1 MAAYTDYTA
10 RLGARIRFLRKSAGL
25 SLRTFGLMIG
35 IHHNQILLI
44 EQGKTNPS
52 LQTLLRIADGLD
64 VALADLLPDDKGVDA
79 ATAYWFPRENGG
91 QDGRAQS
98 GGDEPEIYGKGE
110 GPLPRG

>member
-25 SLRTFGLMIG
+25 SLRTFGLMVG

-79 ATAYWFPRENGG
+79 ATAYWFPRENSGRGG
-91 QDGRAQS
+91 SESGVEDGP
-98 GGDEPEIYGKGE
+98 GTYGKGE